1 MASLTQKLRRCST
14 SSDDSILFHHQQ
26 SVSNNKR
33 RRHSNNLTYKQCF
46 EIINEHEQWLLSTI
60 HTQLQ
65 SQPNIHDA
73 TNRNRS
79 IKLNGTNAKDIIIGY
94 LSDNVQ
100 DLLLSML
107 ACINLTTTT
116 SEDST
121 NVLPAMIN
129 ARWTPKEIM
138 KALSPSTSSVEK
150 SDDDDAQ
157 HVTIVLYGEG
167 YEQTAKQAVQL
178 MMNTK
183 HHYAVA
189 VEIPTL
195 SDRYYTSTSVSVVS
209 DSLQSASPSS
219 HQPKQHEPLNNKSTQ
234 ISNSTAILLFTSG
247 TSSPN
252 GAKGVKLSHKSL
264 YIQSIAKTQ
273 HPCNYNKETKM
284 IATTVPWFHVG
295 GLSSVLGVMFA
306 GGMLVFPPQDEISS
320 KSVDRGK
327 GKKGFLP
334 LKILQSMQ
342 PKDTTTSTMNLAA
355 NISAN
360 TLVVVPAMLHSIVE
374 YHNKLSS
381 NQSTSI
387 FPTSYPNVKLILVG
401 GQSIG
406 HGKLYK
412 STRNLFPKARIVQTY
427 ACTEAGSSITFED
440 LGYWNGVSSTGK
452 NLDYM
457 LEKRVVDSDGSD
469 VNDEMMD
476 GATCVGLPPSHIEI
490 GIFSPEQVAAGS
502 SSSLK
507 QLPNGQMGIIGTCGP
522 HTMSGYW
529 NRGSQTAS
537 TTSQQNENE
546 WMLTNDLGYIH
557 PVTNKLYFC
566 GRANDVIRTGG
577 ESVLAT
583 EVERIIGMYDGIE
596 ECAVFALP
604 DVKFGEAV
612 CVAIVLSRSSISSA
626 STSRS
631 VVVEDDQMKHKI
643 RAYCSKQQLAGFKQP
658 RRVFHMKSLP
668 RNSSGKVLKH
678 EIIQLCASISKDRS
692 RL

>member
-1 MASLTQKLRRCST
+1 MASLTQKLRRCNT
-14 SSDDSILFHHQQ
+14 SSDDSILFHHQA
-26 SVSNNKR
+26 VPTNKR
-33 RRHSNNLTYKQCF
+33 RRHNNDNLTYKQCF
-46 EIINEHEQWLLSTI
+46 EIINEHERWLVSTI

-65 SQPNIHDA
+65 SYIHDA
-73 TNRNRS
+73 TNKNSS
-79 IKLNGTNAKDIIIGY
+79 IKLNDFEVKDVIIGY
-94 LSDNVQ
+94 LSNNEP

-121 NVLPAMIN
+121 KVLPAMIN

-138 KALSPSTSSVEK
+138 KALSPSASSAERNGTH
-150 SDDDDAQ
+150 

-178 MMNTK
+178 MNTK

-209 DSLQSASPSS
+209 DSLQQTTPNS
-219 HQPKQHEPLNNKSTQ
+219 QQTTQHESLNNKSTQ

-252 GAKGVKLSHKSL
+252 GAKGVCLSHKSL
-264 YIQSIAKTQ
+264 YIQSQAKTQ
-273 HPCNYNKETKM
+273 YPCNYNKDTYM

-295 GLSSVLGVMFA
+295 GLSSVLAVMFA
-306 GGMLVFPPQDEISS
+306 GGMLVFPPQDDED
-320 KSVDRGK
+320 VCRGVNGTVK
-327 GKKGFLP
+327 KERKGFQP
-334 LKILQSMQ
+334 QNILQSIQ
-342 PKDTTTSTMNLAA
+342 PKDSTMNLSA

-381 NQSTSI
+381 HQ
-387 FPTSYPNVKLILVG
+387 PTIPANYPNIKLILVG

-406 HGKLYK
+406 SGKLYK
-412 STRNLFPKARIVQTY
+412 SIRNLFPKARIVQTY

-452 NLDYM
+452 SVDYM
-457 LEKRVVDSDGSD
+457 LERKEVNDGSD

-490 GIFSPEQVAAGS
+490 GIFNTEQVALPNAS
-502 SSSLK
+502 NSTRK
-507 QLPNGQMGIIGTCGP
+507 QLPNGQMGIIGTCGT

-529 NRGSQTAS
+529 NRGDQSS
-537 TTSQQNENE
+537 NKKSQQNENE

-557 PVTNKLYFC
+557 PITDKLYFC

-583 EVERIIGMYDGIE
+583 EVERVIGMYDGIE

-612 CVAIVLSRSSISSA
+612 CVAVVLSSSA
-626 STSRS
+626 ASASEN
-631 VVVEDDQMKHKI
+631 VVVEDDQMKHKL

-678 EIIQLCASISKDRS
+678 EIIRLCASISKSRS

>member
-1 MASLTQKLRRCST
+1 MASLIQQLRHCNT
-14 SSDDSILFHHQQ
+14 SSDDSILFHHQ
-26 SVSNNKR
+26 SVSNTIGKR
-33 RRHSNNLTYKQCF
+33 RRHNNLTYKQCF
-46 EIINEHEQWLLSTI
+46 EIIDEHEQWLLSTI

-65 SQPNIHDA
+65 SLPRIHDGTNINNSIQPNS
-73 TNRNRS
+73 NV
-79 IKLNGTNAKDIIIGY
+79 KDVIIGY
-94 LSDNVQ
+94 LSDNEP

-107 ACINLTTTT
+107 ACINLT
-116 SEDST
+116 SSKLDDSK
-121 NVLPAMIN
+121 VLPAMIN
-129 ARWTPKEIM
+129 ARWTPKEID
-138 KALSPSTSSVEK
+138 KALSPSATSK
-150 SDDDDAQ
+150 DRSDDDAH

-167 YEQTAKQAVQL
+167 YEQTAKQAVL
-178 MMNTK
+178 LMNTK
-183 HHYAVA
+183 DHFAVA
-189 VEIPTL
+189 LPIPRL
-195 SDRYYTSTSVSVVS
+195 SDKFYTNTNSRVSVVL
-209 DSLQSASPSS
+209 DSMQSTSLSG
-219 HQPKQHEPLNNKSTQ
+219 HQSTIQQHEESHMNNISTLT
-234 ISNSTAILLFTSG
+234 SNSDAILLFTSG

-252 GAKGVKLSHKSL
+252 GAKGVRLSHKSL

-273 HPCNYNKETKM
+273 HPCNYDKDTNM

-295 GLSSVLGVMFA
+295 GLSSVLGVMLS

-320 KSVDRGK
+320 RSVDRGK
-327 GKKGFLP
+327 GKKGFQP
-334 LKILQSMQ
+334 QKILQSIIQ
-342 PKDTTTSTMNLAA
+342 PKDTVSSTTM

-360 TLVVVPAMLHSIVE
+360 TFVVVPAMLHSIVE

-381 NQSTSI
+381 NQ
-387 FPTSYPNVKLILVG
+387 PASYPNVKLILVG

-406 HGKLYK
+406 SDKLYK
-412 STRNLFPKARIVQTY
+412 SIRNLFPKARIVQTY

-452 NLDYM
+452 SVDYM
-457 LEKRVVDSDGSD
+457 LEKRVVDSDVD
-469 VNDEMMD
+469 NDNNGRSQMMD

-490 GIFSPEQVAAGS
+490 GIFNSERVAAGS
-502 SSSLK
+502 NSSLR
-507 QLPNGQMGIIGTCGP
+507 QLSNRQMGIIGTCGP

-529 NRGSQTAS
+529 NRGHQSSS
-537 TTSQQNENE
+537 TKSQQNENE

-557 PVTNKLYFC
+557 PITNKLYFC

-583 EVERIIGMYDGIE
+583 EVERVIGTYDGIE

-612 CVAIVLSRSSISSA
+612 CAAVVLSSSVA
-626 STSRS
+626 SLSGNAA
-631 VVVEDDQMKHKI
+631 VEDDQMKQKI

-658 RRVFHMKSLP
+658 RRVFHMNALP

-678 EIIQLCASISKDRS
+678 EIIRLCASTSKSRS

>member
-1 MASLTQKLRRCST
+1 MASLTQQLRNCNT
-14 SSDDSILFHHQQ
+14 SPDDTILFHHQ

-33 RRHSNNLTYKQCF
+33 RRHNKNLTYKQCF
-46 EIINEHEQWLLSTI
+46 EIINEHEQWLFSTI

-65 SQPNIHDA
+65 SLPIHSN
-73 TNRNRS
+73 TNSLISKKNS
-79 IKLNGTNAKDIIIGY
+79 KVKDVIIGY
-94 LSDNVQ
+94 LSDNEP

-107 ACINLTTTT
+107 ACINLTSSTLD
-116 SEDST
+116 DST

-129 ARWTPKEIM
+129 ARWTPKEID
-138 KALSPSTSSVEK
+138 KSLSPSASSVER
-150 SDDDDAQ
+150 DDA
-157 HVTIVLYGEG
+157 HVTIVLYGDG

-178 MMNTK
+178 MSTTK
-183 HHYAVA
+183 NHYAFA
-189 VEIPTL
+189 LPIPTL
-195 SDRYYTSTSVSVVS
+195 SDKYHTNTSSYVSVAS
-209 DSLQSASPSS
+209 DSLQQASLNS
-219 HQPKQHEPLNNKSTQ
+219 QQTTQHESLNHKSTQ

-264 YIQSIAKTQ
+264 YIQSIAKTN
-273 HPCNYNKETKM
+273 HPCNYNKDTNM

-295 GLSSVLGVMFA
+295 GLSSVLGVLFA
-306 GGMLVFPPQDEISS
+306 GGILVFPPKEEVIGSI
-320 KSVDRGK
+320 KKER
-327 GKKGFLP
+327 KGFQP
-334 LKILQSMQ
+334 QKILQSIQ
-342 PKDTTTSTMNLAA
+342 AKDTVSSSTS
-355 NISAN
+355 NILAN

-374 YHNKLSS
+374 YHNTIHSH
-381 NQSTSI
+381 QSTL
-387 FPTSYPNVKLILVG
+387 PTNYPNVKLILVG

-406 HGKLYK
+406 SGKLYK
-412 STRNLFPKARIVQTY
+412 SIRNLFPKARIVQTY

-452 NLDYM
+452 SIDYM
-457 LEKRVVDSDGSD
+457 LEKRVVEDCDNSSSQ
-469 VNDEMMD
+469 MMD
-476 GATCVGLPPSHIEI
+476 SATCVGLPPSHIEI
-490 GIFSPEQVAAGS
+490 GIFNAEQVAAGS
-502 SSSLK
+502 NSFLK

-529 NRGSQTAS
+529 NRGDQSS
-537 TTSQQNENE
+537 TKSQQSENE

-557 PVTNKLYFC
+557 PITNKLYFC

-583 EVERIIGMYDGIE
+583 EVERVIGKYDGIE
-596 ECAVFALP
+596 ECSVFALP

-612 CVAIVLSRSSISSA
+612 CVAVVLSRSSAAS
-626 STSRS
+626 STSGFGN
-631 VVVEDDQMKHKI
+631 VVVEDDQMKHKL

-658 RRVFHMKSLP
+658 RRVFHMKALP

-678 EIIQLCASISKDRS
+678 EIIRLCASISKDRS